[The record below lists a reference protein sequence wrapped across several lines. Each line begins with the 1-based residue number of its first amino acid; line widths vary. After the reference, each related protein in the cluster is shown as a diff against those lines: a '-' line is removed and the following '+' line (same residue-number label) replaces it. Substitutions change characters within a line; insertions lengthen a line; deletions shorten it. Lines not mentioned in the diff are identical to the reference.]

1 MTDERPPRRRRRVLV
16 LAAIAA
22 LAAALLFYVRCGSG
36 WGFGGG
42 AGLGA
47 GGGTAT
53 PARARCTLKVTTGGI
68 VVDGKPA
75 TRDGAV
81 ATCKAAGGAIVT
93 VAGNAREGD
102 WTELQR
108 ALEAAHVPIDRHGP

>member
-1 MTDERPPRRRRRVLV
+1 MTEQRPRKRRVVV
-16 LAAIAA
+16 LALIAA

-36 WGFGGG
+36 WGLGGG
-42 AGLGA
+42 AGVGA

-53 PARARCTLKVTTGGI
+53 PSPHARCALKVTAGGI

-75 TRDGAV
+75 SRDEAV
-81 ATCKAAGGAIVT
+81 AACKTAGGAVVT

-108 ALEAAHVPIDRHGP
+108 ALDEAHVPFDRRGP